1 MLKRTL
7 IYNVTM
13 VNEGRRFKGGLLI
26 EDDRIERIFDDE
38 SLFSSMPAGTGIN
51 AEGCYLL
58 PGVIDDHVHFREPGL
73 TAKADIESESRAA
86 AAGGVTTYIDMPNTL
101 PQTTTVETL
110 KQKRVLAAHKSH
122 VNYGFFVGATRNNI
136 DELRSLNRRKVC
148 GIKLFMGASTGNM
161 LVDDEE
167 ALDRLFEQARLPIM
181 THCEDGA
188 MIAENM
194 AACKVQYGDDPDV
207 ALHSRIR
214 SAEACYASTA
224 EAVRLAKKWG
234 ARLHVAHISTAKEL
248 ELFTPGDS
256 RITAEVCLPHLLFTE
271 ADYARL
277 GSRIKCNPA
286 VKTAEDR
293 DALRKALTDG
303 RISVIGT
310 DHAPHTITDKQG
322 GAARAA
328 SGMPTLQ
335 FSLVSMLQLVDEGV
349 LSLERMVEL
358 MCHAPARLFN
368 IEGRGYL
375 REGYKADLVLV
386 RPHSPWTLTPNKI
399 ESRCNWSPLEGRRFN
414 WKVEKTF
421 CNGYLIYNNGQITDE
436 TFHGQPVTFDR

>member
-101 PQTTTVETL
+101 PQTTTVEAL

-122 VNYGFFVGATRNNI
+122 VNYGFFVWATRNNI

-194 AACKVQYGDDPDV
+194 AACKAQYGDDPDV

>member
-1 MLKRTL
+1 
-7 IYNVTM
+7 M

-101 PQTTTVETL
+101 PQTTTVEAL

-194 AACKVQYGDDPDV
+194 AACKAQYGDDPDV

-224 EAVRLAKKWG
+224 EAARLAKKWG

>member
-101 PQTTTVETL
+101 PQTTTVEAL

-194 AACKVQYGDDPDV
+194 AACKAQYGDDPDV

-322 GAARAA
+322 GAVRAA

>member
-101 PQTTTVETL
+101 PQTTTVEAL

-194 AACKVQYGDDPDV
+194 AACKAQYGDDPDV

-310 DHAPHTITDKQG
+310 DHAPHTIADKQG

>member
-101 PQTTTVETL
+101 PQTTTVEAL

-167 ALDRLFEQARLPIM
+167 ALDRLFEQTRLPIM

-194 AACKVQYGDDPDV
+194 AACKAQYGDDPDV

-414 WKVEKTF
+414 WQVEKTF

>member
-13 VNEGRRFKGGLLI
+13 VNAGRRFKGGLLI

-101 PQTTTVETL
+101 PQTTTVEAL

-194 AACKVQYGDDPDV
+194 AACKAQYGDDPDV

-310 DHAPHTITDKQG
+310 DHAPHTIADKQG

>member
-38 SLFSSMPAGTGIN
+38 SLFSSVPAGTGIN

-73 TAKADIESESRAA
+73 TAKANIESESRAA

-101 PQTTTVETL
+101 PQTTTVEAL

-161 LVDDEE
+161 LVDDAE

-194 AACKVQYGDDPDV
+194 AAYKAQYGADPDV

-224 EAVRLAKKWG
+224 EAVHLAKKWG

-248 ELFTPGDS
+248 ELFTPGDT
-256 RITAEVCLPHLLFTE
+256 RITAEVCLPHLLFTD
-271 ADYARL
+271 ADYAQL

-286 VKTAEDR
+286 VKTSADR

-310 DHAPHTITDKQG
+310 DHAPHTIADKQG
-322 GAARAA
+322 GAVRAA
-328 SGMPTLQ
+328 SGIPTLQ

-399 ESRCNWSPLEGRRFN
+399 ESLCNWSPLEGRRFD

-421 CNGYLIYNNGQITDE
+421 CNGFLIYNNGRITDE

>member
-101 PQTTTVETL
+101 PQTTTVEAL

-194 AACKVQYGDDPDV
+194 AACKAQYGDDPDV

-310 DHAPHTITDKQG
+310 DHAPHTIADKQG

-414 WKVEKTF
+414 WQVEKTF

>member
-101 PQTTTVETL
+101 PQTTTVEAL

-194 AACKVQYGDDPDV
+194 AACKAQYGDDPDV

-414 WKVEKTF
+414 WQVEKTF

>member
-26 EDDRIERIFDDE
+26 EDDRIERIFEDE
-38 SLFSSMPAGTGIN
+38 SLFSSLPAGTGIN

-73 TAKADIESESRAA
+73 TAKADFESESRAA

-101 PQTTTVETL
+101 PQTTTVQAL
-110 KQKRVLAAHKSH
+110 KEKRALAAQKSH
-122 VNYGFFVGATRNNI
+122 VNYGFFVGATRDNI

-161 LVDDEE
+161 LVDDAA

-181 THCEDGA
+181 THCEDGGI
-188 MIAENM
+188 IAENM
-194 AACKVQYGDDPDV
+194 TAYKAQYGPDPDV
-207 ALHSRIR
+207 AFHSRIR

-277 GSRIKCNPA
+277 GTRIKCNPA
-286 VKTAEDR
+286 VKTAADR
-293 DALRKALTDG
+293 KALREALTDG

-310 DHAPHTITDKQG
+310 DHAPHTVADKKG

-328 SGMPTLQ
+328 SGMPTIQ

-399 ESRCNWSPLEGRRFN
+399 ESRCNWSPLEGRRFD

-421 CNGYLIYNNGQITDE
+421 CNGYLIYNNGHFTDE

>member
-26 EDDRIERIFDDE
+26 EDDRIERIFEDE
-38 SLFSSMPAGTGIN
+38 SLFSSLPAGTGIN

-73 TAKADIESESRAA
+73 TAKADFESESRAA

-101 PQTTTVETL
+101 PQTTTVQAL
-110 KQKRVLAAHKSH
+110 KEKRALAAQKSH
-122 VNYGFFVGATRNNI
+122 VNYGFFVGATRDNI

-161 LVDDEE
+161 LVDDAE

-181 THCEDGA
+181 THCEDGG
-188 MIAENM
+188 MIADNM
-194 AACKVQYGDDPDV
+194 AAYKAQYGDDPDV
-207 ALHSRIR
+207 AFHSRIR

-224 EAVRLAKKWG
+224 EAVRLARKWG

-277 GSRIKCNPA
+277 GTRIKCNPA
-286 VKTAEDR
+286 VKTAADR
-293 DALRKALTDG
+293 KALREALTDG

-310 DHAPHTITDKQG
+310 DHAPHTIADKKG

-328 SGMPTLQ
+328 SGMPTIQ

-399 ESRCNWSPLEGRRFN
+399 ESRCNWSPLEGRRFD

-421 CNGYLIYNNGQITDE
+421 CNGYLIYNNGHFTDE

>member
-101 PQTTTVETL
+101 PQTTTVEAL
-110 KQKRVLAAHKSH
+110 KQIRVLAAHKSH

-194 AACKVQYGDDPDV
+194 AACKAQYGDDPDV

>member
-101 PQTTTVETL
+101 PQTTTVEAL

-167 ALDRLFEQARLPIM
+167 ALDRLFEQVRLPIM

-194 AACKVQYGDDPDV
+194 AACKAQYGDDPDV

>member
-101 PQTTTVETL
+101 PQTTTVEAL

-167 ALDRLFEQARLPIM
+167 ALDRLFEQTRLPIM

-194 AACKVQYGDDPDV
+194 AACKAQYGDDPDV

>member
-101 PQTTTVETL
+101 PQTTTVEAL

-167 ALDRLFEQARLPIM
+167 ALDRLFEQTRLPIM

-194 AACKVQYGDDPDV
+194 AACKAQYGDDPDV

-310 DHAPHTITDKQG
+310 DHAPHTIADKQG

>member
-101 PQTTTVETL
+101 PQTTTVEAL

-194 AACKVQYGDDPDV
+194 AACKAQYGDDPDV

-224 EAVRLAKKWG
+224 QAVRLAKKWG

>member
-58 PGVIDDHVHFREPGL
+58 PGVIDDHVHFRDPGL

-101 PQTTTVETL
+101 PQTTTVEAL

-194 AACKVQYGDDPDV
+194 AACKAQYGDDPDV